1 MENMNG
7 SISPG
12 KWVEV
17 EENSINQ
24 DVEATE
30 VSTKRTDKDKWKKK
44 TQWNITQP

>member
-1 MENMNG
+1 MHPYIHCNIIYN
-7 SISPG
+7 
-12 KWVEV
+12 
-17 EENSINQ
+17 NQ